1 MIVGDMTT
9 EMVRVLNTH
18 NGETG
23 VLPRRFFENARYN
36 KYLVEVDP
44 NQKAYVAELF
54 KPQTPKKFLE
64 NQETKAALKAEK
76 ASTNQEN
83 DEE

>member
-1 MIVGDMTT
+1 MTT

-44 NQKAYVAELF
+44 DQKAYVPELF
-54 KPQTPKKFLE
+54 KSQTPEQFTE
-64 NQETKAALKAEK
+64 TQEKKAALKAEK
-76 ASTNQEN
+76 ASTNLEN